1 MQKAF
6 TMIEL
11 VFAIVVI
18 GILAAVAVPKMA
30 PIIGDAQEAKAKS
43 TLSSVRSA
51 MATERQKRILRGDI
65 AHSIEDLALKH
76 GEGDGWGLPIFD
88 YFDGN
93 ESLPLLDYPPRS
105 CKSEGQRRSCWRSY
119 TKTFYNYFMSDG
131 TRVKFSITKG
141 RNILECKDDN
151 SVTTAEAAACKT
163 LSQ

>member
-18 GILAAVAVPKMA
+18 GILAAVAVPKLA

-93 ESLPLLDYPPRS
+93 TSLPILDYPPKT
-105 CKSEGQRRSCWRSY
+105 CKSESNKRSCWRSGNS
-119 TKTFYNYFMSDG
+119 TKYNYFTSDG
-131 TRVKFSITKG
+131 TKAQFIILNGTLVCKEEG
-141 RNILECKDDN
+141 R
-151 SVTTAEAAACKT
+151 TAVELAACRS